1 MVEKNIDSSQTAI
14 IWMVLAGLCF
24 SATGVFVKLSGGL
37 LLVWTVIFGRSIVIA
52 ILTLI
57 LSKIQN
63 KSLSFKEP
71 KWLIIRCITGLSA
84 MACYFY
90 AIPLIPLTT
99 AVVLQW
105 TSPLFVALFSGILIK
120 EKVSPFLFICIASAF
135 MGTILIISPSFEAIE
150 INAIYALI
158 SGILSALAYLS
169 IRQLRSTA
177 SSESVV
183 FWFAIFCVIVSI
195 PLSVK
200 ELTTL
205 SFYEIQ
211 LLIGVGVTAGIGQIG
226 MTKAYHAAKAAYIG
240 AFSYSTVVVSW
251 IYGLFIFDEIL
262 SIWDMI
268 GTLLI
273 VVSGIVLA
281 TTSPETKEIQNIKI

>member
-1 MVEKNIDSSQTAI
+1 MVEENKDSPQAAI
-14 IWMVLAGLCF
+14 AWMVLAGLCF
-24 SATGVFVKLSGGL
+24 SATGVFVKLSGGHVI
-37 LLVWTVIFGRSIVIA
+37 VWTVIFGRSIVIA
-52 ILTLI
+52 VMTYV

-63 KSLSFKEP
+63 RPLSFKEP
-71 KWLIIRCITGLSA
+71 KWLISRCITGFSA

-105 TSPLFVALFSGILIK
+105 TSPLFVALFSGYLIK
-120 EKVSPFLFICIASAF
+120 EKVSPFLFGCIGIAF
-135 MGTILIISPSFEAIE
+135 TGTVLIISPSFEAVE
-150 INAIYALI
+150 INALYALA

-169 IRQLRSTA
+169 IRELRSTA

-183 FWFAIFCVIVSI
+183 FWFAIFCVIVSL
-195 PLSVK
+195 PLSAR

-205 SFYEIQ
+205 TSYEVQ
-211 LLIGVGVTAGIGQIG
+211 LLVGVGITAGIGQIG
-226 MTKAYHAAKAAYIG
+226 MTRAFHAAKAAYIG

-251 IYGLFIFDEIL
+251 IYGLFIFDEVL
-262 SIWDMI
+262 SSWDML

-273 VVSGIVLA
+273 VGSGIILA
-281 TTSPETKEIQNIKI
+281 TTSPKTSKIQGP

>member
-1 MVEKNIDSSQTAI
+1 MAEENNDSPQAAI
-14 IWMVLAGLCF
+14 AWMILAGLCF

-37 LLVWTVIFGRSIVIA
+37 LIVWTVIFGRSIVIA
-52 ILTLI
+52 IMTFI

-71 KWLIIRCITGLSA
+71 KWLIARCISGLSA

-90 AIPLIPLTT
+90 AIPLISLTT

-105 TSPLFVALFSGILIK
+105 TSPLFVALFSGYLIK
-120 EKVSPFLFICIASAF
+120 EKVSPFLFICIGVAF
-135 MGTILIISPSFEAIE
+135 TGTILIISPSLEAIE
-150 INAIYALI
+150 INALYALI
-158 SGILSALAYLS
+158 SGILSAIAYLS

-177 SSESVV
+177 TSESVV
-183 FWFAIFCVIVSI
+183 FWFAIFCVIFSL
-195 PLSVK
+195 PFSVK
-200 ELTTL
+200 ELLTIST
-205 SFYEIQ
+205 YEIQ
-211 LLIGVGVTAGIGQIG
+211 VLIGVGITAGIGQIG

-251 IYGLFIFDEIL
+251 IYGFFIFNEIL
-262 SIWDMI
+262 SIWDMV

-273 VVSGIVLA
+273 VGSGIFLA
-281 TTSPETKEIQNIKI
+281 TTSPKTENVQAP

>member
-1 MVEKNIDSSQTAI
+1 MVEEKESPQAAI
-14 IWMVLAGLCF
+14 AWMVLAGLCF
-24 SATGVFVKLSGGL
+24 SATGVFVKLSGGHVI
-37 LLVWTVIFGRSIVIA
+37 VWTVIFGRSAVIA
-52 ILTLI
+52 VMTFI
-57 LSKIQN
+57 LSKIQ
-63 KSLSFKEP
+63 KASLSFKDP
-71 KWLIIRCITGLSA
+71 KWLISRCITGFSA

-105 TSPLFVALFSGILIK
+105 TSPLFVALFSGIVIK
-120 EKVSPFLFICIASAF
+120 EKVSPFLFVCIASAF
-135 MGTILIISPSFEAIE
+135 TGTILIISPSFEAIE

-158 SGILSALAYLS
+158 SGVLSALAYLS

-183 FWFAIFCVIVSI
+183 FWFAIFCVI
-195 PLSVK
+195 LSAPFSAK

-211 LLIGVGVTAGIGQIG
+211 LLVGVGITAGIGQIG

-251 IYGLFIFDEIL
+251 VYGLFIFDEIL

-273 VVSGIVLA
+273 VGSGIVLA
-281 TTSPETKEIQNIKI
+281 TTSPETTKVQNLS

>member
-1 MVEKNIDSSQTAI
+1 MVKENSDSSQAAI
-14 IWMVLAGLCF
+14 AWMIMAGLCF
-24 SATGVFVKLSGGL
+24 SATGAFVKLSGGL
-37 LLVWTVIFGRSIVIA
+37 LIVWTVIFGRSVVIA
-52 ILTLI
+52 IMTFI

-63 KSLSFKEP
+63 KSLSFEKP
-71 KWLIIRCITGLSA
+71 KWLLARCISGLSA

-105 TSPLFVALFSGILIK
+105 TSPLFVALFSGYLIK
-120 EKVSPFLFICIASAF
+120 EKVSPFLFVCIGVAF
-135 MGTILIISPSFEAIE
+135 TGTVLIISPSFEAIE
-150 INAIYALI
+150 INAIYALT
-158 SGILSALAYLS
+158 SGILSAIAYLS

-183 FWFAIFCVIVSI
+183 FWFAIFCVICSL
-195 PLSVK
+195 PFSFK
-200 ELTTL
+200 ELQTL
-205 SFYEIQ
+205 SIYELQI
-211 LLIGVGVTAGIGQIG
+211 LFGVGITAGIGQIG

-262 SIWDMI
+262 STWDMI

-273 VVSGIVLA
+273 VGSGIILA
-281 TTSPETKEIQNIKI
+281 TTSPKTENVQTP

>member
-1 MVEKNIDSSQTAI
+1 MVEENKDSPQAAVA
-14 IWMVLAGLCF
+14 WMVLAGLCF
-24 SATGVFVKLSGGL
+24 SATGVFVKLSGEVGVV
-37 LLVWTVIFGRSIVIA
+37 VWTVIFGRSAVIA
-52 ILTLI
+52 IMTYL
-57 LSKIQN
+57 LSKIQ
-63 KSLSFKEP
+63 KVSLSFKEP
-71 KWLIIRCITGLSA
+71 KWLLSRCITGFSA

-105 TSPLFVALFSGILIK
+105 TSPLFVALFSGYLIK
-120 EKVSPFLFICIASAF
+120 EKVSPFLFGCIGIAF
-135 MGTILIISPSFEAIE
+135 IGTVLIISPSFEAVE
-150 INAIYALI
+150 INALYALT

-169 IRQLRSTA
+169 IRELRTTA

-183 FWFAIFCVIVSI
+183 FWFAVFCIIVTL

-205 SFYEIQ
+205 SSYEIQ
-211 LLIGVGVTAGIGQIG
+211 ILLGVGVTAGVGQIG
-226 MTKAYHAAKAAYIG
+226 MTRAFHAAKAAYIG

-251 IYGLFIFDEIL
+251 IYGLFIFDEVL
-262 SIWDMI
+262 SPWDML

-273 VVSGIVLA
+273 VGSGIILA
-281 TTSPETKEIQNIKI
+281 TTSPKTTNVQAP

>member
-1 MVEKNIDSSQTAI
+1 MVEENNDSPQAAI
-14 IWMVLAGLCF
+14 AWMILAGLCF

-37 LLVWTVIFGRSIVIA
+37 LIVWTVIFGRSIVIA
-52 ILTLI
+52 IMTFI

-63 KSLSFKEP
+63 KSLLFEEP
-71 KWLIIRCITGLSA
+71 KWLIARCISGLSA

-90 AIPLIPLTT
+90 AIPLISLTT

-105 TSPLFVALFSGILIK
+105 TSPLFVALFSGYLIK
-120 EKVSPFLFICIASAF
+120 EKVSPFLFICIGIAF
-135 MGTILIISPSFEAIE
+135 TGTILIISPSFEAIE
-150 INAIYALI
+150 INALYALI
-158 SGILSALAYLS
+158 SGILSAIAYLS

-177 SSESVV
+177 TSESVV
-183 FWFAIFCVIVSI
+183 FWFAIFCVIFSL
-195 PLSVK
+195 PLSAK
-200 ELTTL
+200 ELLTL
-205 SFYEIQ
+205 STYEIQ
-211 LLIGVGVTAGIGQIG
+211 VLLGVGITAGIGQIG

-251 IYGLFIFDEIL
+251 IYGFFIFNEIL

-273 VVSGIVLA
+273 IGSGIFLA
-281 TTSPETKEIQNIKI
+281 TTSPKTENVQAP